1 MIDLPQAGLSSLK
14 GLSCFYLKEKN
25 MKISFID
32 TGLFKLDGGAMF
44 GVVPKQLWNRMNP
57 ADEQNLCTWSM
68 RCLLIETGDRKILVD
83 TGIGDKQDEKF
94 RSHFHPH
101 GEDSLMGSLNHESL
115 RAEDITDVFLTH
127 LHFDH
132 VGGAV
137 KKNEDGELVPSFPN
151 ATYWSNE
158 VHYNWAYHPNARE
171 KASFLKEN
179 FVPLKEAGVL
189 QFLDVSKDDQ
199 EWLPGI
205 SVRFVYGHTEAMMML
220 KIKKG
225 EQTFIYPT
233 DVIPSSH
240 HIGLPY
246 VMSYDVRP
254 LKTLEEKGRILE
266 EAVEED
272 HILIFEHDHQVPAC
286 KLKRNDRGRI
296 VKGEVISDLEGL

>member
-1 MIDLPQAGLSSLK
+1 
-14 GLSCFYLKEKN
+14 
-25 MKISFID
+25 MKISFIN

-57 ADEQNLCTWSM
+57 ADEQNMCTWSM
-68 RCLLIETGDRKILVD
+68 RCLLIETDDRNILVD
-83 TGIGDKQDEKF
+83 TGLGNKQGEKF

-101 GEDSLMGSLNHESL
+101 GEDTLMDSLKSKGLL
-115 RAEDITDVFLTH
+115 AEDITDVFLTH

-137 KKNEDGELVPSFPN
+137 IRNEQGDLLPAFPN

-158 VHYNWAYHPNARE
+158 IHYNWAYHPNIRE

-189 QFLDVSKDDQ
+189 RFLDVTKEDQ

-220 KIKKG
+220 KIQKDG
-225 EQTFIYPT
+225 QTFIYPT

-254 LKTLEEKGRILE
+254 LKTLEEKKRILE
-266 EAVEED
+266 EAVEAG
-272 HILIFEHDHQVPAC
+272 HILIFEHDHRVPAC
-286 KLKRNDRGRI
+286 KLKRDDRGRV
-296 VKGEVISDLEGL
+296 VKSDIFDNFKGIFL

>member
-1 MIDLPQAGLSSLK
+1 
-14 GLSCFYLKEKN
+14 
-25 MKISFID
+25 
-32 TGLFKLDGGAMF
+32 MF

-57 ADEQNLCTWSM
+57 ADELNLCTWSM
-68 RCLLIETGDRKILVD
+68 RCLLIETQDRKILVD
-83 TGIGDKQDEKF
+83 TGIGDKQDDRF

-101 GEDSLMGSLNHESL
+101 GEDTLMGSINGKGLT
-115 RAEDITDVFLTH
+115 AADITDVFLTH

-137 KKNEDGELVPSFPN
+137 IKNDNGDLVPAFPN

-158 VHYNWAYHPNARE
+158 VHYNWALHPNSRE

-189 QFLDVSKDDQ
+189 QFIDVSAEDV

-205 SVRFVYGHTEAMMML
+205 SVRYVYGHTEAMMML
-220 KIKKG
+220 KIQTP
-225 EQTFIYPT
+225 EQTYIYPT

-254 LKTLEEKGRILE
+254 LKTLEEKKRILE
-266 EAVEED
+266 EAVEEG
-272 HILIFEHDHQVPAC
+272 HILIFEHDHRVPAC
-286 KLKRNDRGRI
+286 SLKHNEKGRI
-296 VKGEVISDLEGL
+296 VKGEEFRKF